1 MSAEAAPLL
10 FAKRLGSLRPVN
22 GSAKRALDAL
32 DDGTVTIKITKANR
46 NQRRRAVYWIMLDVA
61 ADALT
66 DATGTFFD
74 ADMLHDILRDKL
86 GLVDEVT
93 LPSGDIY
100 LKRKSTSDR
109 AMSEPDRAAWMDRCA
124 KVLSHWLHVE
134 IDQLMEETR
143 KQAA

>member
-1 MSAEAAPLL
+1 MTETAPLL

-32 DDGTVTIKITKANR
+32 DDKPVTIKITRSNR
-46 NQRRRAVYWIMLDVA
+46 NQRRRALYWVMLDVA
-61 ADALT
+61 SDALT

-86 GLVDEVT
+86 GLVDEVI
-93 LPSGDIY
+93 LPSGDVY

-109 AMSEPDRAAWMDRCA
+109 AMNEVERAAWMDRCS

-143 KQAA
+143 RKAA